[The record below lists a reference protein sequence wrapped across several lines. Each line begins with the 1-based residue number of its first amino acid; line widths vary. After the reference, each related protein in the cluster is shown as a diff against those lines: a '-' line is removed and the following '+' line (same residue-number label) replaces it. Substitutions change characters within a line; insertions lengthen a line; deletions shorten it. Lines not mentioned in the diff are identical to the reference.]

1 MAELNYEKLLADKK
15 LEIGVAIGYEFDAE
29 FASMVNFL
37 KSAGFTLNA
46 RHTKFYDV
54 YSRKKMYQKKK
65 TKADPN
71 PASVEILIEISIM
84 YSGKDNP
91 KSTFSDFLANKE
103 VVLYSGHA
111 RAGHGPDFDGDDVT
125 TQNFVIG
132 DNSFYHRSGVLPRT
146 PFYNHAQIPKNQ
158 QNDLEAMSRDKK
170 FRNGSYRAW
179 FFNACSSK
187 NYLDEVRGVWKKN
200 MFQGSLVRDEKGNRI
215 SSDNLLFFGT
225 RHSIYTDALPLLK
238 ELIDFHTMDQ
248 IVNKMS
254 ESEKNIRKG
263 NTDPKERVFQNDTFF
278 SN

>member
-15 LEIGVAIGYEFDAE
+15 LEIGVAIGYEFNSE
-29 FASMVNFL
+29 FADMVNFL
-37 KSAGFTLNA
+37 KSGGFTLNA
-46 RHTKFYDV
+46 GHTKFYDI
-54 YSRKKMYQKKK
+54 YSRRKMYQKKK
-65 TKADPN
+65 TKTDPN
-71 PASVEILIEISIM
+71 PVSVEILIEVSIM

-125 TQNFVIG
+125 AQNFVIG
-132 DNSFYHRSGVLPRT
+132 DNSFYHRSGVLPKT
-146 PFYNHAQIPKNQ
+146 PFYNHAQIPKTQ

-170 FRNGSYRAW
+170 FRSGTYRAW

-215 SSDNLLFFGT
+215 SNNNLLFFGT
-225 RHSIYTDALPLLK
+225 RHTIRTDALPLLK
-238 ELIDFHTMDQ
+238 ELVEFHSMDQ
-248 IVNKMS
+248 IIKAMSAQEKAISERNK
-254 ESEKNIRKG
+254 E
-263 NTDPKERVFQNDTFF
+263 TFQNDTFF

>member
-15 LEIGVAIGYEFDAE
+15 LEIGVAIGYEFNAE
-29 FASMVNFL
+29 FATMVNFL

-46 RHTKFYDV
+46 RHTKFYDI

-132 DNSFYHRSGVLPRT
+132 DNSFYHRSRVLPRT

-158 QNDLEAMSRDKK
+158 Q
-170 FRNGSYRAW
+170 
-179 FFNACSSK
+179 

-238 ELIDFHTMDQ
+238 ELIEFHTMDQ
-248 IVNKMS
+248 IINKMS